1 MGQSTRI
8 FCVRGYGL
16 DRGYVL
22 GELVARVRTLIVASF
37 GTSGAETLVEVKVED
52 PGGVE
57 MAVAGFIE
65 AGPFGVETTAPGV
78 FWECP
83 KAKSVFRRTL

>member
-1 MGQSTRI
+1 MDQSTRI
-8 FCVRGYGL
+8 SCVRGYEL

-22 GELVARVRTLIVASF
+22 GELVARVRTLVVASF
-37 GTSGAETLVEVKVED
+37 GISGAETLVEVKVED

-57 MAVAGFIE
+57 MAVAGLIE
-65 AGPFGVETTAPGV
+65 AEPFGVEMTAPDI
-78 FWECP
+78 FWACP